1 MSYNNFKTKTD
12 KDGIVTLT
20 IDVPNQTMNVWTPD
34 FIEEFDNFIT
44 DFNTNDAMKG
54 LVITS
59 GKKNAFM
66 AGADLEMMSANNT
79 AGSEFTKADFEKGM
93 TLTKALRKIENGG
106 WTTRQMQREGKK
118 AKPAAAAIMRLMG
131 IQAAAEMCT
140 QGKNLNPKKALAQ
153 GLVHEVVEAGSTE
166 KAAKA
171 WVKANIEKG
180 VLAPQSTRRFALRA
194 NIS

>member
-106 WTTRQMQREGKK
+106 
-118 AKPAAAAIMRLMG
+118 
-131 IQAAAEMCT
+131 
-140 QGKNLNPKKALAQ
+140 
-153 GLVHEVVEAGSTE
+153 
-166 KAAKA
+166 
-171 WVKANIEKG
+171 
-180 VLAPQSTRRFALRA
+180 
-194 NIS
+194 